1 MSFQTPITIKDALT
15 RIQDQE
21 YVLPAIQREF
31 VWQPKQIC
39 SLFDSLMRGY
49 PIGGFLFWKVL
60 PENSKKFT
68 WYGFLRDYHERDLR
82 HCPVLDLSPRSLTA
96 ILDGQQRL
104 TSLNIGLRGSHAEKE
119 PHKRWTNSEAFLK
132 KHLFLNLVAGAGE
145 DQSEQ
150 GLKYDFRFMNEAR
163 AAALSDPAHVW
174 FRVADTLNFTT
185 SYSAQKWLRERSLGN
200 SEVAAETL
208 HRIYHLVHEDKL
220 IPYFEETDQDL
231 DRVLNIFIRV
241 NSGGTPLSYSDLLL
255 SIATAAWTE
264 RDARKSVH
272 GLVDELNRVGGGFR
286 VSQDLVLKTGLV
298 LADIESIAFRVSNF
312 TTETMK
318 ALDEKWDEIERALR
332 VTVGLLSDF
341 GFSAGNLSAHSV
353 VIPIAYYVHRHGLTE
368 SYRSSVG
375 KKDEREHIRRWVN
388 RSLVKAGVWGSGL
401 DTLLIALR
409 EALRTAEG
417 PGFPLQ
423 AIEKAMEQRGKG
435 LRFTKDELDD
445 LLDSNIQ
452 NRRTFPLLA
461 LLYPYVDLRNQFHVD
476 HVFPSARFTAARLR
490 QVGVGDENIDAFID
504 RAGRLP
510 NLQLL
515 DGAANVSKQ
524 DKLPAVWLKGHFVNE
539 GARKDFCDRNDLG
552 EIPEGIT
559 DFAIFFEARRKRMLT
574 RLAEVLGV
582 EVPATTA

>member
-150 GLKYDFRFMNEAR
+150 GLKYDFRFITEAR
-163 AAALSDPAHVW
+163 AAVRDPAHVW
-174 FRVADTLNFTT
+174 FKMADALKFTGPF
-185 SYSAQKWLRERSLGN
+185 SPQSWLIDQSLGN
-200 SEVAAETL
+200 NKLAAETL
-208 HRIYHLVHEDKL
+208 HRAYQLIHADKI

-241 NSGGTPLSYSDLLL
+241 NSGGTALSYSDLLL

-264 RDARKSVH
+264 HGARQAVH

-318 ALDEKWDEIERALR
+318 ALDEKWDDIARALR

-353 VIPIAYYVHRHGLTE
+353 LIPIAYYVHRHGLTE
-368 SYRSSVG
+368 SYRSAVG
-375 KKDEREHIRRWVN
+375 KKQDRERIQRWVN

-409 EALRTAEG
+409 DALRKAEA
-417 PGFPLQ
+417 PEFPLE
-423 AIEKAMEQRGKG
+423 AIERAMEQRGKG

-524 DKLPAVWLKGHFVNE
+524 DKLPAAWLKGHFVNE

-552 EIPEGIT
+552 EVPEGIT

-582 EVPATTA
+582 EVPAATA